1 MSMYLWG
8 VKPALFLYSH
18 LKRAEPQQK
27 RNAND
32 LQTLRHFPNTP
43 FCQRRY
49 AVFFLLLQ
57 WLVIFDMKMKPLSF
71 KQKKH
76 IVSLSPAIVKW
87 HKP

>member
-1 MSMYLWG
+1 MERKTCTFFVFTFKAG
-8 VKPALFLYSH
+8 GTA
-18 LKRAEPQQK
+18 AK

-32 LQTLRHFPNTP
+32 LQTLRLFPNTP

-76 IVSLSPAIVKW
+76 IVSLSPTIVKW